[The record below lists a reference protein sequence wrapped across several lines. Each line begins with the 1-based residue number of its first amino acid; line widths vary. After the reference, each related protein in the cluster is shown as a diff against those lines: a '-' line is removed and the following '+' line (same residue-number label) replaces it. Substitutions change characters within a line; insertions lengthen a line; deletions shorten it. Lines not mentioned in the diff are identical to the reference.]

1 MGGGGKAKAPPAPDY
16 TALMQQQQAQYQQN
30 YQQQLSDMKTQLA
43 TATQANRA
51 TQVGPGGT
59 LSWSQDPSGQ
69 WTQTTT
75 LSPQEQQIY
84 NTQLANQQQA
94 QGVQS
99 SANTQLQNLMKQGA
113 WQPTTALPQFS
124 QDYANNYANEMEKTL
139 TARLQ
144 PQYTQDQNAMQTK
157 LSLQGLQPGTEAYDR
172 AYQNLLKSQGDVISQ
187 ANLQAQL
194 AGQNQAQSMYGTQL
208 QGAEAANTLSLQQYM
223 TPWDTAT
230 KAAGLAGGASAP
242 SFANYNQQGTSA
254 SLPGLGS
261 TDIVGAAQQQY
272 AQQMQNYNQQQ
283 QASSG
288 KSQGIGSMVGTV
300 AGGVL
305 GSMAMPGLGT
315 MAGASL
321 GSSLGGAAGG
331 MLSDIRLKEN
341 VESMDDEEAFEKL
354 LDIVP
359 ITWNWKGLK
368 FADSGVAAQQIAERM
383 PELINKTD
391 GYMTVNYTGLFA
403 LLQGAFRH
411 LAKELNHG

>member
-30 YQQQLSDMKTQLA
+30 YQQQLSDIKSQIASA
-43 TATQANRA
+43 TIANRA

-84 NTQLANQQQA
+84 NTQLANQQQSQQV
-94 QGVQS
+94 QGA
-99 SANTQLQNLMKQGA
+99 ANTQLQNLMKQGA

-124 QDYANNYANEMEKTL
+124 QDYANNYAGQME
-139 TARLQ
+139 TALNAQ
-144 PQYTQDQNAMQTK
+144 LDPQFTQAQNAMQTK
-157 LSLQGLQPGTEAYDR
+157 LSLQGLQPGTQAYDF
-172 AYQNLLKSQGDVISQ
+172 AYQNLLKSQGYTKSQ
-187 ANLQAQL
+187 GDIQAQL
-194 AGQNQAQSMYGTQL
+194 SGQTAAQGMYNTQL
-208 QGAEAANTLSLQQYM
+208 QGAQAANQLSMQQYLL
-223 TPWDTAT
+223 PWQTASD
-230 KAAGLAGGASAP
+230 AAGLAGGASMP
-242 SFANYNQQGTSA
+242 NFANYNQQAQGSTPN
-254 SLPGLGS
+254 LQS
-261 TDIVGAAQQQY
+261 TDIVGAAQQNY

-288 KSQGIGSMVGTV
+288 KSGGIGSMVGGV
-300 AGGVL
+300 AGGL
-305 GSMAMPGLGT
+305 AGTFLMPGVGT
-315 MAGASL
+315 ALGASL
-321 GSSLGGAAGG
+321 GSSLGGAAGTS
-331 MLSDIRLKEN
+331 MSDLQLKEN
-341 VESMDDEEAFEKL
+341 VTQMDDEEAFNKL

-368 FADSGVAAQQIAERM
+368 IADAGVAAQQIAERM
-383 PELINKTD
+383 PELTGMQG

-411 LAKELNHG
+411 LAKELNHGL

>member
-30 YQQQLSDMKTQLA
+30 YQQQLSDMKTQIASA
-43 TATQANRA
+43 TSANRA

-94 QGVQS
+94 QGVQGA
-99 SANTQLQNLMKQGA
+99 ANTQLQNLMKQGA

-124 QDYANNYANEMEKTL
+124 QDYANQYADTMEKTL

-223 TPWDTAT
+223 TPWQTASQ
-230 KAAGLAGGASAP
+230 AAGLAGGASAP

-288 KSQGIGSMVGTV
+288 KSQGIGSLVGTV
-300 AGGVL
+300 AGGAL

-321 GSSLGGAAGG
+321 GSSLGGALGG
-331 MLSDIRLKEN
+331 AASDLRLKEN
-341 VESMDDEEAFEKL
+341 VESMDDEEAFNKL

-368 FADSGVAAQQIAERM
+368 IADAGVAAQQIAERM
-383 PELINKTD
+383 PELTGMQG

>member
-1 MGGGGKAKAPPAPDY
+1 MGGGSKAKAPPAPDY
-16 TALMQQQQAQYQQN
+16 TALMAQQQAQYQQN
-30 YQQQLSDMKTQLA
+30 YQQQLGDIKSQIANA
-43 TATQANRA
+43 TATNRA

-59 LSWSQDPSGQ
+59 LAWSQGPNGQ

-99 SANTQLQNLMKQGA
+99 AANTQLQQLMAQGA
-113 WQPTTALPQFS
+113 WQPTTALPQYS

-144 PQYTQDQNAMQTK
+144 PGYTQDQNAMQTK
-157 LSLQGLQPGTEAYDR
+157 LALQGLQPGTEAYDR
-172 AYQNLLKSQGDVISQ
+172 AYQNLLKSQGDVMSQ

-194 AGQNQAQSMYGTQL
+194 AGQGEARQQYGTAL
-208 QGAEAANTLSLQQYM
+208 QGAQAANTLSLQQYL
-223 TPWDTAT
+223 TPWQTASQ
-230 KAAGLAGGASAP
+230 AAGLAGGATMP
-242 SFANYNQQGTSA
+242 SFSNYAQQGQGST
-254 SLPGLGS
+254 PTLGS

-272 AQQMQNYNQQQ
+272 AQQMQQYNQQQ

-288 KSQGIGSMVGTV
+288 KGSSIGTMVGGV
-300 AGGVL
+300 AGGL
-305 GSMAMPGLGT
+305 AGSFLMPGVGT
-315 MAGASL
+315 ALGASL
-321 GSSLGGAAGG
+321 GSSLGGAAGTS
-331 MLSDIRLKEN
+331 MSDLRLKEN
-341 VESMDDEEAFEKL
+341 VEQMDDEEAFNKL

-359 ITWNWKGLK
+359 ITWDWKGLGI
-368 FADSGVAAQQIAERM
+368 ADAGIAAQQIAERM
-383 PELINKTD
+383 PELIGMRS